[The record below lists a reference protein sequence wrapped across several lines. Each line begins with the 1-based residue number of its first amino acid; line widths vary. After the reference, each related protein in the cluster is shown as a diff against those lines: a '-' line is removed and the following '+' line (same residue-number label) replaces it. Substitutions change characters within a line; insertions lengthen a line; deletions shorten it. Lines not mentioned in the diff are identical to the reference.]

1 MDELTVLKYKLAY
14 NYILARLH
22 KEEVFTTT
30 QAYRD
35 CTEQEQEKELVLITS
50 LNKRLAKGQA
60 GIEKLIGRQLT
71 LEEIEDGFKN

>member
-30 QAYRD
+30 QVYRN

-60 GIEKLIGRQLT
+60 SIEKLMGREMT
-71 LEEIEDGFKN
+71 TDEIEDGFKK

>member
-1 MDELTVLKYKLAY
+1 MNELTVLKYKLAY

-30 QAYRD
+30 KVYRD
-35 CTEQEQEKELVLITS
+35 CTEQEQESELILITS

-60 GIEKLIGRQLT
+60 SIERLIGRQLT
-71 LEEIEDGFKN
+71 PEEIEDGFKN